1 MAKKTSIKGKLRSR
15 FGIYFSSSE
24 LYKALCS
31 YNDITHRIYTI
42 RELET
47 VLDSKDDLLEDFSE
61 FLLNTFEP
69 EVKFLA

>member
-1 MAKKTSIKGKLRSR
+1 MARKTSIKEKLKER
-15 FGIYFSSSE
+15 FGIYFTRKE

-31 YNDITHRIYTI
+31 YNDRTHRIYTI
-42 RELET
+42 DELET

-69 EVKFLA
+69 EVKFVA